1 MIRRKTEAQIVQ
13 PMENFPSVTI
23 DVVYIGE
30 GDSEYRESEFRN
42 FQGIYDMFIPKK
54 LKFHLKFQQ

>member
-1 MIRRKTEAQIVQ
+1 MLRRKIEAQIIQ
-13 PMENFPSVTI
+13 SMKDFPSVTI

-42 FQGIYDMFIPKK
+42 FQSIYDMFIPKE
-54 LKFHLKFQQ
+54 LKFRLKFQQ

>member
-42 FQGIYDMFIPKK
+42 F
-54 LKFHLKFQQ
+54 